1 MMTPDDTDVVT
12 EETAAPAR
20 SRRWRRTKRAVVV
33 LAATLCALTLAAWV
47 DELLLDA
54 RLGTVSVAL
63 PDDGPGTTWLIVGS
77 DAFPNPHESPRFAG
91 ERADVILLVHTGAPH
106 ASVISVPR
114 DLLIS
119 NPQGGLERA
128 ALTLNSGGPQE
139 LVDGLC
145 STLGV
150 GVGHFAVL
158 TRRGFADIVD
168 AAGGVTVHLTAP
180 VRDPSVGLEIDSTG
194 AVHLDGSQA
203 LALVRSRHPQYLRD
217 GGWSRLG
224 ENAGARARAR
234 NAGEVFDAL
243 RHAARGLKWN
253 PVRLQRVLWAVTGNI
268 RVDDGT
274 DLTDLI
280 GLLHGSGRLHVLPAA
295 PLPQTIAVQTTDH
308 TRAVLAA
315 AGYSASCTPS
325 R

>member
-1 MMTPDDTDVVT
+1 MMTSDDTGALT
-12 EETAAPAR
+12 EVTAAPAR
-20 SRRWRRTKRAVVV
+20 SVAWRRSKLTVVV
-33 LAATLCALTLAAWV
+33 IAALLCAVTLAAWV
-47 DELLLDA
+47 DEIVLDA

-91 ERADVILLVHTGAPH
+91 ARADVILLVHTGAPH

-128 ALTLNSGGPQE
+128 ALTLDSGGPQE

-150 GVGHFAVL
+150 GVGHLAVL
-158 TRRGFADIVD
+158 TRNGFAAIVD
-168 AAGGVTVHLTAP
+168 ATGGVTVHVPTP
-180 VRDPSVGLEIDSTG
+180 VRDPSVGLEIEDTG
-194 AVHLDGSQA
+194 TVHLDGSQA

-217 GGWSRLG
+217 GVWVRLH
-224 ENAGARARAR
+224 EHAGARARAR

-243 RHAARGLKWN
+243 RHAASGLKWN
-253 PVRLQRVLWAVTGNI
+253 PVRLQRVLWTVTGNV
-268 RVDDGT
+268 RVDSGT
-274 DLTDLI
+274 DLMDLV
-280 GLLHGSGRLHVLPAA
+280 GLLRGTGRLRVLPAA
-295 PLPQTIAVQTTDH
+295 PLPQTIAVRATER
-308 TRAVLAA
+308 TRGALAA
-315 AGYSASCTPS
+315 AGYSGSCTPAD
-325 R
+325 

>member
-1 MMTPDDTDVVT
+1 MMTSDDTGVVT
-12 EETAAPAR
+12 DVAAPPAR
-20 SRRWRRTKRAVVV
+20 SLAWRRTKRAVIVA
-33 LAATLCALTLAAWV
+33 AATLCALTLAAWV
-47 DELLLDA
+47 DEIVLDA

-63 PDDGPGTTWLIVGS
+63 ADDGPGTTWLIVGS
-77 DAFPNPHESPRFAG
+77 DAFPNPHTSPRFAG

-119 NPQGGLERA
+119 NPEGGLERA
-128 ALTLNSGGPQE
+128 ALTLDSGGPQE

-150 GVGHFAVL
+150 GVGHFALL

-168 AAGGVTVHLTAP
+168 ATGGVTVHLPAA
-180 VRDPSVGLEIDSTG
+180 VRDPSVGLEIDGTG
-194 AVHLDGSQA
+194 PVHLDGSQA

-217 GGWSRLG
+217 GGWIRLR
-224 ENAGARARAR
+224 EYAGARARAR

-243 RHAARGLKWN
+243 RHAASGLKWN
-253 PVRLQRVLWAVTGNI
+253 PLRLQRVLWAITGNV

-274 DLTDLI
+274 DLTDLV

-295 PLPQTIAVQTTDH
+295 RLPQTIAVQATDH
-308 TRAVLAA
+308 TRTAVAA
-315 AGYSASCTPS
+315 AGYSGSCTPS
-325 R
+325 D